1 MSTAEIL
8 AELAR
13 LSPDELAQVQ
23 SKLRELVEPARDG
36 IPIKPAA
43 VHPALGIWKDRTDL
57 PDDSIEASNLLR
69 ERMMRRS
76 DAATET
82 TPE

>member
-8 AELAR
+8 AELPR
-13 LSPDELAQVQ
+13 LSPAELAQVQ
-23 SKLRELVEPARDG
+23 SKLRELVERARDG
-36 IPIKPAA
+36 NTIDSAA

-57 PDDSIEASNLLR
+57 PEGSIEASNLLR